1 MALQFCFS
9 NISQRCSSFMQA
21 LASCGVL
28 LTYLDNERKF
38 SASHG
43 VGKHCP
49 ERPLTEALS
58 DLLSGMIISEFALV
72 FLYLYVALHSYM
84 FVNECLYARGF
95 SSHSSHCYSVFQN
108 CQ

>member
-1 MALQFCFS
+1 MVFPPGIILMALQFFKK
-9 NISQRCSSFMQA
+9 NTSQRWPLFMQA

-28 LTYLDNERKF
+28 LTYLDNERKI

-58 DLLSGMIISEFALV
+58 DLLSGI
-72 FLYLYVALHSYM
+72 
-84 FVNECLYARGF
+84 
-95 SSHSSHCYSVFQN
+95 
-108 CQ
+108 